1 MICIYYIHM
10 YCYISY
16 LEIKSLFHQM
26 DGWGRFIFPSSFICI
41 SIWWLDCFVHLL
53 TCLKKIIHLSSRLYL
68 DLCIIPSNGFTARA
82 SAVHLIWTKSFSAK
96 IQDDSNKQKIYTKT
110 KTKLKRTKDK
120 HKDKDKTWTNKRNHK
135 YKDKTDGR
143 SLTEKIPANTFF
155 LSTSRVLNHFYTK
168 KGFQRK

>member
-53 TCLKKIIHLSSRLYL
+53 TCLKKIIRLSSRLYL
-68 DLCIIPSNGFTARA
+68 DLCIIPSNGFAARA
-82 SAVHLIWTKSFSAK
+82 SAVHLIWTIGKSFSAK
-96 IQDDSNKQKIYTKT
+96 IQDDLNDQKINTKT
-110 KTKLKRTKDK
+110 KTRLEQTNETTNTRTRLMAEA
-120 HKDKDKTWTNKRNHK
+120 WQR
-135 YKDKTDGR
+135 R
-143 SLTEKIPANTFF
+143 F
-155 LSTSRVLNHFYTK
+155 LQTHFS
-168 KGFQRK
+168 FQQAEF